1 MAADE
6 MVVGQLIILS
16 PSAICS
22 EHTNGLSLV
31 PELVIIGKPICLQ
44 NREKIVSSSQPAQ
57 IMETDSVLE
66 QSLSV

>member
-22 EHTNGLSLV
+22 EHTDGLSLV
-31 PELVIIGKPICLQ
+31 PELVIIRKTNLPPQ
-44 NREKIVSSSQPAQ
+44 
-57 IMETDSVLE
+57 
-66 QSLSV
+66 